1 MLVMTLPQ
9 SHKGTKK
16 FLPFPQKW
24 ESIVSKLFRQLD
36 FRQKLSGMTLL
47 FYATSVAILF
57 FTTFFFFSCSP
68 INNREKIITF
78 WALGAEGE
86 NVQKLVKE
94 FEQLHPDIH
103 VHVQQIPWTAAHEKL
118 LTAFAGNSMPDIFQL
133 GNTWVPEFHVLNA
146 LEPLDKWIAGS
157 HSIKSENY
165 FSGIWQT
172 NIVDSMVY
180 GIPWYVD
187 TRVLFYRKDI
197 LTQAGFPDGPKS
209 WRDWQTASKRIAAIE
224 GKNNYAILLPTNE
237 WVPPVVMGLECGS
250 SLLKD
255 SNCYGDFSGKEY
267 TKAFE
272 YYISFF
278 RQHFAPV
285 AITEVTNVYQAFE
298 TGFVSMYI
306 TGPWNI
312 GEFSR
317 RLPAS
322 MQTKWMT
329 APLPSISGNSA
340 GLSLAGGSSFA
351 MYRLSNHKE
360 EAWQLIEFLSQPS
373 SQLEFYKL
381 TGDLPARRETWEDS
395 TFVNNKYIR
404 AFRLQLDYVKPMP
417 QVPEWEQIAMKVQ
430 SYSEAAATK
439 KLTVKESLAE
449 LDRDVDRI
457 LEKHRW
463 MVKHF

>member
-1 MLVMTLPQ
+1 MNRRRGFFASLTMTMN
-9 SHKGTKK
+9 SS
-16 FLPFPQKW
+16 F
-24 ESIVSKLFRQLD
+24 
-36 FRQKLSGMTLL
+36 LL
-47 FYATSVAILF
+47 F
-57 FTTFFFFSCSP
+57 FFFFSTFFFSSCSHM
-68 INNREKIITF
+68 NNGEKVITF
-78 WALGAEGE
+78 WAMGAEGE
-86 NVQKLVKE
+86 NVQKLVNE
-94 FEQLHPDIH
+94 FEKLHPDIH
-103 VHVQQIPWTAAHEKL
+103 VRVQQIPWTAAHEKL

-133 GNTWVPEFHVLNA
+133 GNTWIPEFHALNA
-146 LEPLDKWIAGS
+146 LEPLDTWIAS
-157 HSIKSENY
+157 SRSIKSENY

-172 NIVDSMVY
+172 NIVDSAVY

-187 TRVLFYRKDI
+187 TRVVFYRKDV

-209 WRDWQTASKRIAAIE
+209 WQDWQTASKRIVAIE

-237 WVPPVVMGLECGS
+237 WVPPVVMGLGCGS
-250 SLLKD
+250 PLLKD
-255 SNCYGDFSGKEY
+255 NNCYGDFSGKEFM
-267 TKAFE
+267 TAFE
-272 YYISFF
+272 FYISFF

-317 RLPAS
+317 RLSAS
-322 MQTKWMT
+322 MQSKWMT
-329 APLPSISGNSA
+329 APLPSIDGNGA
-340 GLSLAGGSSFA
+340 GFSLAGGSSFA
-351 MYRLSNHKE
+351 MYRLSNHKK

-395 TFVNNKYIR
+395 TFVNNKYIK
-404 AFRLQLDYVKPMP
+404 AFRTQLEYVKPMP

-439 KLTVKESLAE
+439 KLTVKESLVE

-457 LEKHRW
+457 LDKHRW
-463 MVKHF
+463 MVKHQ